1 MDRKDLLK
9 LLDNVQEAG
18 DQTPENKENRIL
30 IIDGLNLFLR
40 NFAVLNYINPQGT
53 HVGGLGGFLRSLGSL
68 VKQIQPTSIYIIFDG
83 VGSSLNRKNL
93 LPEYKSN
100 RNINRVNANIFD
112 NLDDENESKADQIGR
127 LIEYLMCLPVKIIS
141 LDKVEADDVIAFL
154 SVESIKNTDTK
165 AYIVSSDKDF
175 TQLVNDKIT
184 LYAAMEKEFYTPQ
197 KVKEKYN
204 IHPYNFLTYKTLMGD
219 GSDKIPGVK
228 GLGPKKLPKMFPE
241 LLGNQT
247 ITLDDIFE
255 ICEAKYNQHVIYS
268 RIIFE
273 FDKLQNSNKIMD
285 LSNPMLGDQEKDF
298 ILQCIKDSAYSLDIV
313 TFLKL
318 YNQDGLGNVLKNV
331 DFWIRDNWMIIDR
344 YNKAKNK

>member
-9 LLDNVQEAG
+9 FLDNVQEAG

-154 SVESIKNTDTK
+154 SVESTKNTDTK

-204 IHPYNFLTYKTLMGD
+204 IHPYNFLTYKTLIGD

>member
-127 LIEYLMCLPVKIIS
+127 LIEYLICLPVKIIS

-154 SVESIKNTDTK
+154 SVESTKNTDTK

-204 IHPYNFLTYKTLMGD
+204 IHPYNFLTYKTLIGD

-331 DFWIRDNWMIIDR
+331 DFWIRDNWMTIDR

>member
-154 SVESIKNTDTK
+154 SVESTKNTDTK

-241 LLGNQT
+241 LLGNQI

-331 DFWIRDNWMIIDR
+331 DFWIRDNWMTIDR

>member
-127 LIEYLMCLPVKIIS
+127 LIEYLRS
-141 LDKVEADDVIAFL
+141 EEHT
-154 SVESIKNTDTK
+154 S
-165 AYIVSSDKDF
+165 
-175 TQLVNDKIT
+175 
-184 LYAAMEKEFYTPQ
+184 
-197 KVKEKYN
+197 
-204 IHPYNFLTYKTLMGD
+204 
-219 GSDKIPGVK
+219 
-228 GLGPKKLPKMFPE
+228 E
-241 LLGNQT
+241 LQS
-247 ITLDDIFE
+247 
-255 ICEAKYNQHVIYS
+255 H
-268 RIIFE
+268 
-273 FDKLQNSNKIMD
+273 
-285 LSNPMLGDQEKDF
+285 
-298 ILQCIKDSAYSLDIV
+298 
-313 TFLKL
+313 
-318 YNQDGLGNVLKNV
+318 
-331 DFWIRDNWMIIDR
+331 
-344 YNKAKNK
+344 

>member
-1 MDRKDLLK
+1 
-9 LLDNVQEAG
+9 
-18 DQTPENKENRIL
+18 
-30 IIDGLNLFLR
+30 
-40 NFAVLNYINPQGT
+40 
-53 HVGGLGGFLRSLGSL
+53 
-68 VKQIQPTSIYIIFDG
+68 
-83 VGSSLNRKNL
+83 
-93 LPEYKSN
+93 
-100 RNINRVNANIFD
+100 
-112 NLDDENESKADQIGR
+112 
-127 LIEYLMCLPVKIIS
+127 
-141 LDKVEADDVIAFL
+141 
-154 SVESIKNTDTK
+154 
-165 AYIVSSDKDF
+165 
-175 TQLVNDKIT
+175 
-184 LYAAMEKEFYTPQ
+184 
-197 KVKEKYN
+197 
-204 IHPYNFLTYKTLMGD
+204 
-219 GSDKIPGVK
+219 
-228 GLGPKKLPKMFPE
+228 MFPE

-331 DFWIRDNWMIIDR
+331 DFWIRDNWMTIDR

>member
-1 MDRKDLLK
+1 
-9 LLDNVQEAG
+9 
-18 DQTPENKENRIL
+18 
-30 IIDGLNLFLR
+30 
-40 NFAVLNYINPQGT
+40 
-53 HVGGLGGFLRSLGSL
+53 
-68 VKQIQPTSIYIIFDG
+68 
-83 VGSSLNRKNL
+83 
-93 LPEYKSN
+93 
-100 RNINRVNANIFD
+100 
-112 NLDDENESKADQIGR
+112 
-127 LIEYLMCLPVKIIS
+127 
-141 LDKVEADDVIAFL
+141 
-154 SVESIKNTDTK
+154 
-165 AYIVSSDKDF
+165 
-175 TQLVNDKIT
+175 
-184 LYAAMEKEFYTPQ
+184 MEKEFYTPQ

-204 IHPYNFLTYKTLMGD
+204 IHPYNFLTYKTLIGD